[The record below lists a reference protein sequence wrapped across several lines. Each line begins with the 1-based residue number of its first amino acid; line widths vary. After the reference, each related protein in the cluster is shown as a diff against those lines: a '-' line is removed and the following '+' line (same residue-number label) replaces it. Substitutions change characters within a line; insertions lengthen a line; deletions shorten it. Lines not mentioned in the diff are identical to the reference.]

1 MRTSLFKIPKSSIGN
16 TERMEK
22 RMPELRKLKGRMR
35 EKGVTGIQ
43 LAAMIGKEK
52 NYVYAICNGKVSP
65 RMDQVYIICHALDIP
80 PEAITLY
87 FPEGEMS
94 AP

>member
-1 MRTSLFKIPKSSIGN
+1 MS
-16 TERMEK
+16 
-22 RMPELRKLKGRMR
+22 ELRKLKGRMR

-65 RMDQVYIICHALDIP
+65 RLDQAYTICHALDI
-80 PEAITLY
+80 ELAEIEDY
-87 FPEGEMS
+87 FTWEGVNND
-94 AP
+94 

>member
-1 MRTSLFKIPKSSIGN
+1 
-16 TERMEK
+16 
-22 RMPELRKLKGRMR
+22 MPELRKLKGRMR

-65 RMDQVYIICHALDIP
+65 RIDQAYIICRALDIS
-80 PEAITLY
+80 PEAMTFY
-87 FPEGEMS
+87 FPEGSEQ
-94 AP
+94 

>member
-1 MRTSLFKIPKSSIGN
+1 
-16 TERMEK
+16 
-22 RMPELRKLKGRMR
+22 MPELRKLKGRMR

-43 LAAMIGKEK
+43 LAAMIGREK

-80 PEAITLY
+80 PEAMTFY
-87 FPEGEMS
+87 FPEGSEQ
-94 AP
+94 